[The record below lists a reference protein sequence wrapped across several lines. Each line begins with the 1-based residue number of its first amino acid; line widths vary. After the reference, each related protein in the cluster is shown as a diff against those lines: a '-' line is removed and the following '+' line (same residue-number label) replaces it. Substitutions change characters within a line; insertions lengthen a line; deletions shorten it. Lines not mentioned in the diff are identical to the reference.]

1 MEKIPVSAG
10 RMPEVFDATRIF
22 REILEQSSVFSKYV
36 GEKLSVNRTDFEAM
50 EHLIENGPMAA
61 GDLAQAVSL
70 TPGAATVMIDR
81 LVNLGHVTR
90 VRNPADRRGVLVVPN
105 PDSTSRA
112 WALIHPLI
120 QASETATA
128 EMPEEQRAA
137 VTKYL
142 THMLNAYKSLV
153 PNEQN

>member
-1 MEKIPVSAG
+1 MNKIPDSEG
-10 RMPEVFDATRIF
+10 RMPEVFDATRLF
-22 REILEQSSVFSKYV
+22 REILEQNSVFSKYV

-50 EHLIENGPMAA
+50 EHLIQNGPMAA

-81 LVNLGHVTR
+81 LVNLGHVSR
-90 VRNPADRRGVLVVPN
+90 ERNPADRRGVLVTPN
-105 PDSTSRA
+105 PDSSSRA

-120 QASETATA
+120 QASESAIGEMTA
-128 EMPEEQRAA
+128 EQRAV

-142 THMLNAYKSLV
+142 THMLNAYKSLM
-153 PNEQN
+153 PSDQD